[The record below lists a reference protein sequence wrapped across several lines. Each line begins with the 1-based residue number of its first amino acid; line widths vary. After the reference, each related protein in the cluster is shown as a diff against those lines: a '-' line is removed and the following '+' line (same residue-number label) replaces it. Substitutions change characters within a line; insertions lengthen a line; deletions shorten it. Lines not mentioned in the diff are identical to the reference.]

1 MAANPYEPQ
10 FEYGPDGRPIR
21 RLPSRI
27 PSGAPTLGVA
37 APAQPQSLTPID
49 APAPSRLEALA
60 PTPVVRDLR
69 GGFVGASTDAQ
80 AAKALQDR
88 AEQSSAAQFNIDS
101 MNRGA
106 EAERDLRAARLG
118 VSRGVLDRMEGRNDT
133 AAAAADSAAQGA
145 IPDRWDNP
153 LSLPGDSFQATRGR
167 QAEYDRAVDQA
178 LNGNPRQQKGAQAAL
193 QGLMGLVEQNRAGER
208 LAAEREIAR
217 TKSLD
222 DLSVAGL
229 NAETELAKSR
239 QLTPFQAGTLA
250 LSADKNRIDEMR
262 ERAARDQQRATGL
275 AKFATGL
282 SDDPRYSSFQKA
294 RPFMGM
300 LEEQYRSDNPADK
313 ARLPLTL
320 QQLSRPESEP
330 NDFTIKRLEEGTG
343 DLVDRVFGPVKQAL
357 GGSRYSRD
365 QQDRLYRSAQG
376 SFDAKE
382 RDAAAAVND
391 VVQRV
396 RAAGGDPGSAL
407 SPSDMDLWAKHY
419 ASGGPTGV
427 GPAQYRYDP
436 EKGLVPIR

>member
-1 MAANPYEPQ
+1 MAGNPYEPSY
-10 FEYGPDGRPIR
+10 EYGPDGRPIR

-27 PSGAPTLGVA
+27 PGAAPTLGVA
-37 APAQPQSLTPID
+37 SPAQPQSLTPID

-60 PTPVVRDLR
+60 PTPTARDLR
-69 GGFVGASTDAQ
+69 GGFIGASTDAQ
-80 AAKALQDR
+80 ATKALQDR
-88 AEQSSAAQFNIDS
+88 AAQNAAAQFSIDS

-118 VSRGVLDRMEGRNDT
+118 VSRGVLDRMEGR
-133 AAAAADSAAQGA
+133 DSAAQGTV
-145 IPDRWDNP
+145 PDRWNDP
-153 LSLPGDSFQATRGR
+153 FSLPGDSFQDTRGR
-167 QAEYDRAVDQA
+167 RADFEQLREQAASGSR
-178 LNGNPRQQKGAQAAL
+178 RQQQGAQIGL

-262 ERAARDQQRATGL
+262 ERAAQNRQQATGL
-275 AKFATGL
+275 AKLAAGL
-282 SDDPRYSSFQKA
+282 SDDPRYGSFQKA

-357 GGSRYSRD
+357 GGSRYSQD

-396 RAAGGDPGSAL
+396 RAAGGDPINVL
-407 SPSDMDLWAKHY
+407 SRSDLDLWAKHY
-419 ASGGPTGV
+419 ASESPAGA